1 MVIME
6 RFETWEDFKPH
17 AHWHQEAMVMP
28 HIFLAGWKTEN
39 GVFCLANTTEHIWL
53 SSAGDITVLEYA
65 KILLEAA
72 SLGHVV
78 TQVSLPVEI
87 AKQLNF
93 QDSRDVTWMRRTHPF
108 PPKSV
113 SKNVTVIND
122 DSCNAEIQ
130 RLLQLSA
137 PDLSTWPGNNEIM
150 FWVVARNP
158 DNEIVAASAGVQWQT
173 GAYVISS
180 VVVADSARRQGYGS
194 LVTLTT
200 AQELFARGASVVNL
214 GVRTSNRG
222 ALAMYQAIGFDE
234 QFDFT
239 RALIKSKD

>member
-1 MVIME
+1 ME
-6 RFETWEDFKPH
+6 RFDNWEDFKPH
-17 AHWHQEAMVMP
+17 AHWYQLAMVMP
-28 HIFLAGWKTEN
+28 YIFIKGWKIGNE
-39 GVFCLANTTEHIWL
+39 VFCLANTGDNLWL
-53 SSAGDITVLEYA
+53 SAAGDVSLLNYA
-65 KILLEAA
+65 KVLNDAA
-72 SLGHVV
+72 TQGHVV

-93 QDSRDVTWMRRTHPF
+93 QDSRDVTWMRRSHPF

-113 SKNVTVIND
+113 APNVSIIND

-130 RLLQLSA
+130 RLLQLHA

-150 FWVVARNP
+150 FWVVARNSQK
-158 DNEIVAASAGVQWQT
+158 EIVGAAAGVQWQT

-180 VVVADSARRQGYGS
+180 VVVDESARRQGIGS
-194 LVTLTT
+194 LVTLATG
-200 AQELFARGASVVNL
+200 QELFARGAEVVNL
-214 GVRTSNRG
+214 GVRSINRG

-239 RALIKSKD
+239 RANLRSKD